1 MEGGVILFNSIFDEK
16 LTVLVTN
23 KKKLSTYYNKL
34 SEYIKN
40 RIDREQIKSISEEEE
55 KHINMIQSI
64 YTRMLGGQIISCCAE
79 QIKREQAVK
88 LLGRII
94 YMETENIKILKSLI
108 LSITDP
114 RIKNGL
120 YYILTDDQRHSDI
133 IIYLFTK
140 YS

>member
-1 MEGGVILFNSIFDEK
+1 MFNSIFGEK

-40 RIDREQIKSISEEEE
+40 RIDREQIKSICEEEE
-55 KHINMIQSI
+55 KHINMIRSI
-64 YTRMLGGQIISCCAE
+64 YARMFGGQMILCCAE
-79 QIKREQAVK
+79 QMKREQAVK
-88 LLGRII
+88 LLGKII

-108 LSITDP
+108 LSINDP

-133 IIYLFTK
+133 NIYLFTK

>member
-1 MEGGVILFNSIFDEK
+1 MFNSIFGEK

-23 KKKLSTYYNKL
+23 KKKLSTYYDKL

-64 YTRMLGGQIISCCAE
+64 YTRMLGGQMILCCAE
-79 QIKREQAVK
+79 QMKREQAVK

>member
-1 MEGGVILFNSIFDEK
+1 MFNSIFGEK
-16 LTVLVTN
+16 LTALVTN
-23 KKKLSTYYNKL
+23 KKKLSAYYNKL

-40 RIDREQIKSISEEEE
+40 RVDREQIKSISDEEE

-64 YTRMLGGQIISCCAE
+64 YTRMLGGQIISCCTE